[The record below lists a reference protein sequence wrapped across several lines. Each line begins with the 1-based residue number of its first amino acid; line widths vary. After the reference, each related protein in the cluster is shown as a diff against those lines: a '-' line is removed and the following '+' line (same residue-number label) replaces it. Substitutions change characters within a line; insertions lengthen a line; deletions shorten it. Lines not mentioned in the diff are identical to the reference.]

1 MVFAQ
6 LTSSLA
12 GVLFKG
18 QGMADPKVI
27 ATLGTKAA
35 MHGDIKGTLH
45 LEVTMTRRYIWVMK
59 LRYIW
64 AVIRA
69 RVGE

>member
-1 MVFAQ
+1 
-6 LTSSLA
+6 
-12 GVLFKG
+12 
-18 QGMADPKVI
+18 MADVKF
-27 ATLGTKAA
+27 TLGTKAA
-35 MHGDIKGTLH
+35 MHGNINATVH
-45 LEVTMTRRYIWVMK
+45 IETTMTRRYIWMMK